1 FAREGV
7 LNFSSS
13 FMSPGYSGLMTT
25 TDRQG
30 KNWSFLATPENYS
43 RVRAMQQKNLI
54 VPLVGDFGGPKALR
68 MAGQYIRDHG
78 AIVNV
83 FYLSNVE
90 DYISGV
96 IQGYQRNLAS
106 LPSDRTTMLIH
117 LSLSRNGF
125 RPWLTPIR

>member
-30 KNWSFLATPENYS
+30 KNWSFLATPENYA
-43 RVRAMQQKNLI
+43 RVRATHQKNLI

-68 MAGQYIRDHG
+68 MAGQYLKDHG
-78 AIVNV
+78 AVLNV

-90 DYISGV
+90 DYISNV
-96 IQGYQRNLAS
+96 
-106 LPSDRTTMLIH
+106 RTQYFNNIGSFPMDSSSVLM
-117 LSLSRNGF
+117 R
-125 RPWLTPIR
+125 W